1 MRTARE
7 LRFLILALQRE
18 GNRHFAAG
26 LRPLGLTPAQAEV
39 LSVLAEYQPL
49 TLGGL
54 GELLICE
61 SGTSPSRLVDR
72 LVSAGLVRR
81 ETAAHD
87 RRHVR
92 LSLTAE
98 GRQLAKRVTAVEDE
112 LEATLDNLIAGK
124 PTAPALTL
132 LRALADPLPAGQAL
146 KRRRDHGRH
155 ARQ

>member
-1 MRTARE
+1 MNTARE

-18 GNRHFAAG
+18 GNRLFAAG

-39 LSVLAEYQPL
+39 LSVLAQYQPL
-49 TLGGL
+49 TLSGL

-81 ETAAHD
+81 QTSAQD
-87 RRHVR
+87 RRHVQ

-98 GRQLAKRVTAVEDE
+98 GSKLAKQVAAVEDQ
-112 LEATLDNLIAGK
+112 LEQTLENLLAGK
-124 PTAPALTL
+124 SAKPAIAL
-132 LRALADPLPAGQAL
+132 LRSLADHFPAGQAL
-146 KRRRDHGRH
+146 KRRRDHDQR
-155 ARQ
+155 